1 MPSSNGS
8 ERDFTSSN
16 EERQSELTNRS
27 GRTLPERSRSEG
39 AERLSASGSRVE
51 REETREVAVEGGRS
65 SSERSASSR
74 VRTPGGSHR
83 GFAAMDQQ
91 KQREIASKGGRAAHV
106 KGTAHQWSSD
116 EARAAGRKGGEA
128 VSQNREHMSA
138 IGRRGGEAR
147 GQRASSNGNGNGSSN
162 GDNGRSF
169 E

>member
-1 MPSSNGS
+1 MPSSTSGS

-16 EERQSELTNRS
+16 EERQSELTNES
-27 GRTLPERSRSEG
+27 GRTLPSRGRSNENGNG
-39 AERLSASGSRVE
+39 ARSASSSVE
-51 REETREVAVEGGRS
+51 REEPRQVVVEGRNAFV
-65 SSERSASSR
+65 ENELTSSR
-74 VRTPGGSHR
+74 KGRNGTSHR

-116 EARAAGRKGGEA
+116 EARAAGRKGGET

-147 GQRASSNGNGNGSSN
+147 GQRASNGNGNG
-162 GDNGRSF
+162 RSF

>member
-1 MPSSNGS
+1 MPSSNSDS

-27 GRTLPERSRSEG
+27 GRTTSDRSSSSG
-39 AERLSASGSRVE
+39 AERLSAGSRIE
-51 REETREVAVEGGRS
+51 REEPREVVVEGGRGAA
-65 SSERSASSR
+65 EPSASTRARSN
-74 VRTPGGSHR
+74 GGSHR

-147 GQRASSNGNGNGSSN
+147 GQRA
-162 GDNGRSF
+162 NGRSF

>member
-1 MPSSNGS
+1 MPSSTSGS
-8 ERDFTSSN
+8 ERDFGSTN
-16 EERQSELTNRS
+16 EERQSELTNES
-27 GRTLPERSRSEG
+27 GRTLPSRGRSNENGNG
-39 AERLSASGSRVE
+39 AKSASAALD
-51 REETREVAVEGGRS
+51 REEPRQVVVEG
-65 SSERSASSR
+65 RSAIGDESMSSR
-74 VRTPGGSHR
+74 KGRNGTSHR

-116 EARAAGRKGGEA
+116 EARAAGRKGGET

-147 GQRASSNGNGNGSSN
+147 GQRANGSNGNGNG
-162 GDNGRSF
+162 RSF